1 MKKTKILEV
10 TQIDLIG
17 KRYNGYD
24 MIHDLDSKKY
34 EINQAVIEKLSN
46 DKNVINLLHNTGE
59 QIIMEKCKALE
70 EKLSIKNVISITSP
84 ILLKQKEYKEADI
97 IHFHQFHNANLSL
110 PFLRKVASE
119 KKVIMSLH
127 DPWLLTGRCVHFY
140 DCNKWKNGCKK
151 CDDLSTFFA
160 TREDRCNDMW
170 KLKKGVFDDLDIDV
184 VVSSDWMYNLVKQSP
199 IFENIKRI
207 HKIPFGID
215 EERFSKV
222 SQDEAKK
229 HYNIDDDSFVFFC
242 RAQGEF
248 KGTQYILEALKNLD
262 VKKKVT
268 VITCEIKGLLD
279 EVRDRYNIIDLGL
292 IDDKEMMYALN
303 ACDVFLMPS
312 IAESF
317 GLMAI
322 EAMACGKPV
331 IVFDNTA
338 LPTVTYAPNCG
349 YLVKDKDSKDLMRVM
364 KHVIENPKEVKARGK
379 DAIAIVKKE
388 YSLKVYND
396 RLNKLY
402 DDVLNKKQNNP
413 KYDNSYIDNENVKQ
427 FKFLLNDFTVRAFGI
442 KNDISK
448 ALLYKVNKKERNN
461 DYIFEFSDRNI
472 QNLITEY
479 TEKLYDYY
487 KENKLEDLDN
497 STKIKIEKLI
507 YLICNNP
514 SYIKYTILRKLKR
527 I

>member
-34 EINQAVIEKLSN
+34 EIKQAVIEKLSN

-279 EVRDRYNIIDLGL
+279 EVRDRYNIID
-292 IDDKEMMYALN
+292 
-303 ACDVFLMPS
+303 F
-312 IAESF
+312 
-317 GLMAI
+317 
-322 EAMACGKPV
+322 
-331 IVFDNTA
+331 
-338 LPTVTYAPNCG
+338 
-349 YLVKDKDSKDLMRVM
+349 
-364 KHVIENPKEVKARGK
+364 
-379 DAIAIVKKE
+379 
-388 YSLKVYND
+388 
-396 RLNKLY
+396 
-402 DDVLNKKQNNP
+402 
-413 KYDNSYIDNENVKQ
+413 
-427 FKFLLNDFTVRAFGI
+427 
-442 KNDISK
+442 
-448 ALLYKVNKKERNN
+448 
-461 DYIFEFSDRNI
+461 
-472 QNLITEY
+472 
-479 TEKLYDYY
+479 
-487 KENKLEDLDN
+487 
-497 STKIKIEKLI
+497 
-507 YLICNNP
+507 
-514 SYIKYTILRKLKR
+514 
-527 I
+527 